1 MQKEQGTDMEQ
12 DYGARMTTLSS
23 AAYAAAT
30 ADGLSSQSAADVLM
44 EQVQIRSFRDML
56 TAYAD
61 AGSLRGLLVEG
72 LCANDSS
79 RVRES
84 VDKKVRGWLSGKY
97 QPTRREDFMELCFIL
112 HLDAGKADAFLAA
125 SSDAGL
131 HWREP
136 RELVYAY
143 ALDRGM
149 TYPEAVALYNRV
161 QPGQVADDSM
171 VKSFTPLIHQEAQ
184 RCRTEDELREYL
196 RSAAGKLGK
205 LHNTAYQHFM
215 AMMKVLEEPE
225 SLAGQEEGRYTTRE
239 IVEKYLDRKLPTA
252 REGKALE
259 EKKRCVLADWPDEV
273 TLSRMK
279 NRKADVTRKVLML
292 LFLAT
297 DDGDGTGDEWQDDE
311 AYDEEDWP
319 GEESGDAAFRSTRL
333 RMNQMLADCGFRQLD
348 PRNAFD
354 WLVLYCMRSSADTET
369 MDGLNEQ
376 LSHVLEMLFTAARPE
391 A

>member
-1 MQKEQGTDMEQ
+1 MQKERGTDMDQ
-12 DYGARMTTLSS
+12 NHGTPMTTLSS
-23 AAYAAAT
+23 AAFAAAT
-30 ADGLSSQSAADVLM
+30 ADGLSAQSAAAVLM

-56 TAYAD
+56 TAFAD
-61 AGSLRGLLVEG
+61 ANDLRETLVDG
-72 LCANDSS
+72 LCANDGT
-79 RVRES
+79 RVRGS

-97 QPTRREDFMELCFIL
+97 QPSQREDLLELCFIL
-112 HLDAGKADAFLAA
+112 RLDAQRADAFLAA
-125 SSDAGL
+125 ASDEGL

-149 TYPEAVALYNRV
+149 TYPEALALFGRV
-161 QPGQVADDSM
+161 QPGAVAEDGPAE
-171 VKSFTPLIHQEAQ
+171 SFTPLIRQEAQ
-184 RCRTEDELREYL
+184 RCRTEEELREYL

-205 LHNTAYQHFM
+205 LHNTAYSHFT
-215 AMMKVLEEPE
+215 AMLQVLEDPE
-225 SLAGQEEGRYTTRE
+225 SSNGQEERHYTTRE
-239 IVEKYLDRKLPTA
+239 IVEKYLDRKLPSA
-252 REGKALE
+252 RDGKKLE
-259 EKKRCVLADWPDEV
+259 DKKRCVLADWPDEV

-297 DDGDGTGDEWQDDE
+297 DDGDGAGEEWQDDD
-311 AYDEEDWP
+311 AYDEENWYE
-319 GEESGDAAFRSTRL
+319 EESGDAAFRSTHL
-333 RMNQMLADCGFRQLD
+333 RMNQMLSDCGFRQLD

-376 LSHVLEMLFTAARPE
+376 LSHVLEVLFTAARPE
-391 A
+391 E